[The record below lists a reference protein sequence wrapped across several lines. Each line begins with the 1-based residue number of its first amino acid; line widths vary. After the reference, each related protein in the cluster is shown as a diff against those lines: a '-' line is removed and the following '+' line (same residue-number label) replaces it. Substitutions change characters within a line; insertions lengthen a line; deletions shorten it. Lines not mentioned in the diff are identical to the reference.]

1 MPQLQIIKKLLL
13 KLEGDMDSKVQIISV
28 DIKKS
33 IYFYKETKL
42 YIDSLFFLDVI
53 AYLDWGYES
62 Q

>member
-42 YIDSLFFLDVI
+42 YIDSLFF
-53 AYLDWGYES
+53 
-62 Q
+62 

>member
-13 KLEGDMDSKVQIISV
+13 KLEGNMDSKVQIISV

-62 Q
+62 L